1 MPSLLAVCAIYYN
14 ICQLDTIDIN
24 VRLHPMNL
32 DYLDFEQPIAELD
45 EKIEELRNVSS
56 ASAINISEE
65 VSRLEKVSREMTKSI
80 FANLTAQQI
89 VQLARHPL
97 RPYTLDYVKHIF
109 TDFQELQGDRHS
121 SRAPAMVGGMAR
133 FDGEPVMVIGHQKG
147 RDTKEKLER
156 NFGMP
161 SPEGFRKALRLM
173 KLAEKFQLPVFTF
186 LDTPGAYPGIS
197 AEEHNQSEA
206 IARNLFEMSELKTPI
221 ISTVIGE
228 GCSGGALGIGVGDRT
243 LMLQYAYYAVISPE
257 GCAQILWK
265 SVDKASEA
273 AEALNLTA
281 ERLLSLGLI
290 DEVIPEPLGGA
301 HRDCERMA
309 DRISDRLRSNLKQ
322 LKSLTMDELL
332 EQRYNKWLEMGRGE

>member
-1 MPSLLAVCAIYYN
+1 
-14 ICQLDTIDIN
+14 
-24 VRLHPMNL
+24 MNL
-32 DYLDFEQPIAELD
+32 DYLDFEQPIAELE

-56 ASAINISEE
+56 AATVNISEE
-65 VSRLEKVSREMTKSI
+65 VGRLEKASRELTKTI
-80 FANLTAQQI
+80 FAKLTAQQI

-97 RPYTLDYVKHIF
+97 RPYTMDYVSHIF
-109 TDFQELQGDRHS
+109 TDFQELQGDRHI
-121 SRAPAMVGGMAR
+121 SRAAAMIGGMAR

-147 RDTKEKLER
+147 RGTKEKLER
-156 NFGMP
+156 NFGMA

-173 KLAEKFQLPVFTF
+173 KLAEKFQMPVFTF
-186 LDTPGAYPGIS
+186 LDTPGAYPGIT

-265 SVDKASEA
+265 SVDKAGEA

-281 ERLLSLGLI
+281 ERLHSLGLI

-301 HRDCERMA
+301 HRDAERMA
-309 DRISDRLRSNLKQ
+309 DRIGDRLRSNLKQ
-322 LKSLTMDELL
+322 LKSLTTEELL
-332 EQRYNKWLEMGRGE
+332 EQRYQKWVEMGSGE